1 MMTTYTDAQ
10 GVEHEAV
17 FLTWSQVR
25 NILGHDHNGSAE
37 DDRRLV
43 SALRALGAPPWI
55 DDAEG
60 WIDESGWGLIGPEI
74 AR

>member
-1 MMTTYTDAQ
+1 MTTYTDAQ
-10 GVEHEAV
+10 GIEREAV
-17 FLTWSQVR
+17 FLTWDQVR
-25 NILGHDHNGSAE
+25 GILGRDHNGSAE

-43 SALRALGAPPWI
+43 LALRALGAPPWI

-60 WIDESGWGLIGPEI
+60 WIDETGWGLIGPEI